1 MPFRCSIYVS
11 RRSWYY
17 LFVSF
22 EQDIVDLTKKVD
34 NVALSAAGAGGAAA
48 PAAIAPSKPKVS
60 ASAPGVTAAAS
71 APASTAPVEAK
82 TELPTTEEERQQVLK
97 RLGRKLRQVDELA
110 ESLKTSGKA
119 PNADEQAKLNR
130 KAQLVAEIDSI
141 QKLKLPAS

>member
-1 MPFRCSIYVS
+1 
-11 RRSWYY
+11 
-17 LFVSF
+17 
-22 EQDIVDLTKKVD
+22 
-34 NVALSAAGAGGAAA
+34 
-48 PAAIAPSKPKVS
+48 
-60 ASAPGVTAAAS
+60 
-71 APASTAPVEAK
+71 
-82 TELPTTEEERQQVLK
+82 VLK